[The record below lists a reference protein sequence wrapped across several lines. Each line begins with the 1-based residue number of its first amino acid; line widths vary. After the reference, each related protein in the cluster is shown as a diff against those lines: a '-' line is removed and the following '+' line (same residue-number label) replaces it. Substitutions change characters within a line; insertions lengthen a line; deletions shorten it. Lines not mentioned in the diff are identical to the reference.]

1 MTDYT
6 DMDKQVLRDFA
17 NATDTDQKAMLFDSI
32 MDLLTDAVEADD
44 PVFIKTYARLATEL
58 WNNYEDEEQA

>member
-17 NATDTDQKAMLFDSI
+17 NSTDEDQKAMLFDSL
-32 MDLLTDAVEADD
+32 MNLLTEAIEADD
-44 PVFIKTYARLATEL
+44 PVFIKSYARLATEM
-58 WNNYEDEEQA
+58 WNNYGEQA